1 MEVLF
6 IMLVGEGDGRV
17 CVAFK
22 GFFVECCISFNLVS
36 NFRLFCRLGDF
47 REENIIYLFSV
58 GLFALSHI
66 CSQSSR

>member
-6 IMLVGEGDGRV
+6 ITLVGEGDGRV

-47 REENIIYLFSV
+47 RGEHYLPF
-58 GLFALSHI
+58 
-66 CSQSSR
+66 